1 MKNLVIKKST
11 LYSFSIG
18 LLTIAFVTF
27 YFTDGLG
34 KILRRGGSEFYRYS
48 AFLKGFFEI
57 FALGFSLIAV
67 SKSKINIL
75 LGITMLL
82 FGFLIGQLFLSLNF
96 KNLLFFE
103 NFNTLFKYFFPLI
116 IALIALNIIGFNQYP
131 DKLFKYYKAI
141 IILNSC
147 LLILGFLFDI
157 EVLTT
162 YSGPWRFGYDG
173 LIFAQNEATYIFIF
187 AITTVYYRRFYL
199 DIKEYFF
206 WIVIIPSIIVA
217 TKGVYLY
224 LILLLL
230 FHIFKR
236 VSLRNIL
243 AFGISFLV
251 FGYFLFSSAINK
263 IFINSYNIFMYMY
276 EREGLWGALLSG
288 RGAYITEKL
297 KPLILEQWTIPNF
310 IFGGQDVVSH
320 YIEMGFLDLFL
331 FFGIFGSILYL
342 YIFYS
347 IFKII
352 SFPKEF
358 KLFFGISLAIIVAT
372 AGHFFESG
380 IAGLHFIFLI
390 LMNRNLNNKLQNA

>member
-1 MKNLVIKKST
+1 MKHLVIKKST
-11 LYSFSIG
+11 LYSFSIA

-48 AFLKGFFEI
+48 VFLKGFFEI
-57 FALGFSLIAV
+57 FALGFSLIALN
-67 SKSKINIL
+67 KSKFNIL
-75 LGITMLL
+75 LGITILF
-82 FGFLIGQLFLSLNF
+82 FGFLIGQFFLSLNF
-96 KNLLFFE
+96 ENLLFYE

-116 IALIALNIIGFNQYP
+116 VALVALDILNLDQYP
-131 DKLFKYYKAI
+131 HKLFKYYKWVLI
-141 IILNSC
+141 TNSC
-147 LLILGFLFDI
+147 LLVIGFLFDI
-157 EVLTT
+157 DVLST
-162 YSGPWRFGYDG
+162 YSGPWRFGFDG
-173 LIFAQNEATYIFIF
+173 LIFAQNEASYTFIF

-199 DIKEYFF
+199 NINEFFF
-206 WIVIIPSIIVA
+206 WIVVIPSIIVA
-217 TKGVYLY
+217 TKAVYLY

-230 FHIFKR
+230 FHVFKR
-236 VSLRNIL
+236 VSIRNIL
-243 AFGISFLV
+243 TFGIAFLFFV
-251 FGYFLFSSAINK
+251 YFLFSSAINK

-288 RGAYITEKL
+288 RGAYIREKL
-297 KPLILEQWTIPNF
+297 KPLIFEQWTLPNF

-347 IFKII
+347 IFKLI
-352 SFPKEF
+352 SFPKDF
-358 KLFFGISLAIIVAT
+358 KLFFGISLTIIVAT

-380 IAGLHFIFLI
+380 IAGLHFIFL
-390 LMNRNLNNKLQNA
+390 LLVNRNLSKKIHNG

>member
-1 MKNLVIKKST
+1 MKHLVIKKST
-11 LYSFSIG
+11 LYSFSIA

-48 AFLKGFFEI
+48 VFLKGFFEI
-57 FALGFSLIAV
+57 FALGFSLIALN
-67 SKSKINIL
+67 KSKFNIL
-75 LGITMLL
+75 LGITILF
-82 FGFLIGQLFLSLNF
+82 FGFLIGQFFLSLNF
-96 KNLLFFE
+96 ENLLFYE

-116 IALIALNIIGFNQYP
+116 VALVALDILNLDQYP
-131 DKLFKYYKAI
+131 HKLFKYYKWVLI
-141 IILNSC
+141 TNSC
-147 LLILGFLFDI
+147 LLVIGFLFDI
-157 EVLTT
+157 DVLST
-162 YSGPWRFGYDG
+162 YSGPWRFGFDG
-173 LIFAQNEATYIFIF
+173 LIFAQNEASYIFIF

-199 DIKEYFF
+199 NINEFFF
-206 WIVIIPSIIVA
+206 WIVVIPSIIVA
-217 TKGVYLY
+217 TKAVYLY

-230 FHIFKR
+230 FHVFKR
-236 VSLRNIL
+236 VSIRNIL
-243 AFGISFLV
+243 TFGIAFLFFV
-251 FGYFLFSSAINK
+251 YFLFSSAINK

-288 RGAYITEKL
+288 RGAYIREKL
-297 KPLILEQWTIPNF
+297 KPLIFEQWTLPNF

-347 IFKII
+347 IFKLI
-352 SFPKEF
+352 SFPKDF
-358 KLFFGISLAIIVAT
+358 KLFFGISLTIIVAT

-380 IAGLHFIFLI
+380 IAGLHFIFL
-390 LMNRNLNNKLQNA
+390 LLVNRNLSKKIHNG